1 MIELLRTNDL
11 VLLSV
16 VEAILTAERVEFFL
30 ADQHMSSLE
39 GSTGFMRRRV
49 LVPLDRIDRARRLMR
64 DAGFAAELSTGG

>member
-16 VEAILTAERVEFFL
+16 IEAILRAERVDFFM

-39 GSTGFMRRRV
+39 GSTGFMRRRI
-49 LVPLDRIDRARRLMR
+49 LVPADRIDRARRLLR
-64 DAGFAAELSTGG
+64 DAGFAAELSSDA

>member
-16 VEAILTAERVEFFL
+16 IEAILRAERVEFFL

-39 GSTGFMRRRV
+39 GSTGFMRRRI
-49 LVPLDRIDRARRLMR
+49 LVPADRIDRARRLLR
-64 DAGFAAELSTGG
+64 DAGFAAELSTHD

>member
-16 VEAILTAERVEFFL
+16 IEAILRAERVDFFL

-39 GSTGFMRRRV
+39 GSTGFMQRRI
-49 LVPLDRIDRARRLMR
+49 LVPHDRIDRARRLLR
-64 DAGFAAELSTGG
+64 EAGFAAELSTCG

>member
-16 VEAILTAERVEFFL
+16 IEAILRTERIEFFL

-39 GSTGFMRRRV
+39 GSTGFMRRRI
-49 LVPLDRIDRARRLMR
+49 LVPADRIDRARRLMR
-64 DAGFAAELSTGG
+64 DAGFAAELSSHD

>member
-16 VEAILTAERVEFFL
+16 IEAILRAERIEFFL

-39 GSTGFMRRRV
+39 GSTGFMRRRI
-49 LVPLDRIDRARRLMR
+49 LVPADRIDRARRLMR
-64 DAGFAAELSTGG
+64 EAGFSAELSTDG

>member
-16 VEAILTAERVEFFL
+16 IESILRAERVEFFL

-39 GSTGFMRRRV
+39 GSTGFMRRRI
-49 LVPLDRIDRARRLMR
+49 LVPSDRIDRARRLMR
-64 DAGFAAELSTGG
+64 EAGFAAELSSDG

>member
-16 VEAILTAERVEFFL
+16 IEAILRAERVDFFL

-39 GSTGFMRRRV
+39 GSTGFMQRRI
-49 LVPLDRIDRARRLMR
+49 LVPSDRIDRARRLLR
-64 DAGFAAELSTGG
+64 EAGFAAELSTHG

>member
-16 VEAILTAERVEFFL
+16 IESILRAERVDFFL

-39 GSTGFMRRRV
+39 GSTGFMQRRI
-49 LVPLDRIDRARRLMR
+49 LVPGDRIDRARRLLR
-64 DAGFAAELSTGG
+64 DAGFAAELSSDA

>member
-16 VEAILTAERVEFFL
+16 IEAILRAEEVDFFM

-39 GSTGFMRRRV
+39 GSTGFMRRRI
-49 LVPLDRIDRARRLMR
+49 LVPADRIDRARRLLR
-64 DAGFAAELSTGG
+64 DAGFAAELSSDA